1 MFSQDPKSLN
11 GMLLLKNT
19 VNKDIAL
26 QELHFYSQE
35 LGSSIFQSLWVSL
48 WVRDPWPDL
57 HFVHDI
63 KAYMPYTDLD
73 ILYQFLRHFMTVLPY
88 IYFIGVEP
96 VHCSG
101 RLHSE
106 EDTRTEAPGS
116 RQTKPTGPTGCPESW
131 HNKPKTPI

>member
-1 MFSQDPKSLN
+1 
-11 GMLLLKNT
+11 
-19 VNKDIAL
+19 
-26 QELHFYSQE
+26 
-35 LGSSIFQSLWVSL
+35 
-48 WVRDPWPDL
+48 
-57 HFVHDI
+57 
-63 KAYMPYTDLD
+63 MPYTDLD

-101 RLHSE
+101 RLQSE
-106 EDTRTEAPGS
+106 EDTRTEEPGS

>member
-1 MFSQDPKSLN
+1 
-11 GMLLLKNT
+11 
-19 VNKDIAL
+19 
-26 QELHFYSQE
+26 
-35 LGSSIFQSLWVSL
+35 
-48 WVRDPWPDL
+48 
-57 HFVHDI
+57 
-63 KAYMPYTDLD
+63 MPCTDLD

-106 EDTRTEAPGS
+106 EDTRTEEPGS

-131 HNKPKTPI
+131 HNKPKTPIEVANFSFTQHDNAIPNNIMNSVKLLKTRVKALEQSSSGLESVPL

>member
-1 MFSQDPKSLN
+1 
-11 GMLLLKNT
+11 
-19 VNKDIAL
+19 
-26 QELHFYSQE
+26 
-35 LGSSIFQSLWVSL
+35 
-48 WVRDPWPDL
+48 
-57 HFVHDI
+57 
-63 KAYMPYTDLD
+63 MPYTDLD
-73 ILYQFLRHFMTVLPY
+73 ILDQFLRHFMTVLPY

-106 EDTRTEAPGS
+106 EDTRTEEPGS